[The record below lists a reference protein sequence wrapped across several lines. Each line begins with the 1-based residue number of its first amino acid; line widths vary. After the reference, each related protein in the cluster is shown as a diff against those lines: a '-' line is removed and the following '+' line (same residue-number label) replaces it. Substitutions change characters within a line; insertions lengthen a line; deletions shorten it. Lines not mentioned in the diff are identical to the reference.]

1 MDPRAAPGKSRRSR
15 ARPETLLDNH
25 HSHAQ
30 YAAASAG
37 PRSQW
42 EKLAMTTT
50 KPQTSTLTDEQ
61 RNCEVCNAVIPP
73 ARVKALPG
81 TWLCIECSQEV
92 GGDFIYT
99 AVQENLGKAG
109 SLKLN
114 YGGVSIK
121 KKRRTLKPKT
131 E

>member
-1 MDPRAAPGKSRRSR
+1 
-15 ARPETLLDNH
+15 
-25 HSHAQ
+25 
-30 YAAASAG
+30 
-37 PRSQW
+37 
-42 EKLAMTTT
+42 MTTT
-50 KPQTSTLTDEQ
+50 TTPAKPQTEEQ
-61 RNCEVCNAVIPP
+61 RNCEMCNAIIPP

-92 GGDFIYT
+92 GGDFVYI
-99 AVQENLGKAG
+99 AVQENLRKAG

>member
-1 MDPRAAPGKSRRSR
+1 MSSI
-15 ARPETLLDNH
+15 
-25 HSHAQ
+25 S
-30 YAAASAG
+30 AASAG

-42 EKLAMTTT
+42 EKLAMNPTN
-50 KPQTSTLTDEQ
+50 KPQTTTQTTQTPQTEEQ

-81 TWLCIECSQEV
+81 TWLCIECSAEV
-92 GGDFIYT
+92 GGDFVYT